1 MDDESGMQEGGGDLQ
16 HQASSNVQDGDED
29 GEEDASQEDLSIS
42 SEDHSFLYGNPVSST
57 PLAKKSHKH
66 QKGGNAHHHHAPPSM
81 DSPADSPFEMLD
93 RKLKEKLQ
101 FSDDIDDG
109 DDRGISS
116 LGDTPSLPSG
126 YDDYSGRIQQRSSY
140 DDYEEEPSVLISRQD
155 LPAAAAAPSSQE
167 DKSASATPKAATAK
181 KASAAASKVPAA
193 TTTTTTAAASPARN
207 PFTKGNERWNGIA
220 DLRNTPLN
228 PKIRRPPSAKKS
240 IPPPPGTNFDITDTF
255 DDEPEED
262 LALGMSPPVTMN
274 FGIPGA
280 GGGGGHQ
287 KFSRTPAK
295 EATKLIID
303 DLMKEMSGLSPSPG
317 VPTPPAFAKYA
328 NYENLSAAAS
338 PSFSRSRQ
346 DVGEEDEL
354 TIQQG
359 GDVGGDS
366 FEEEGASTVGMGRR
380 GVPTESFVDEESF
393 EGSERSTLDIL
404 RRSGPAAANQ
414 HDLMAFS
421 PASSEAASV
430 FGGPK
435 SYRSQGFALMRQDE
449 METYHGGVSRAESG
463 KGGPC
468 VDLRFAF

>member
-1 MDDESGMQEGGGDLQ
+1 MSCVRQFWRSFFEAAAAVKVPVPGEFTSTELDESGAQEGDELQ
-16 HQASSNVQDGDED
+16 GETSREHAQDDED
-29 GEEDASQEDLSIS
+29 NSQDLSIS

-57 PLAKKSHKH
+57 PLAKKHA
-66 QKGGNAHHHHAPPSM
+66 QKGGAQHAM

-101 FSDDIDDG
+101 FNDED
-109 DDRGISS
+109 DDRGVS

-155 LPAAAAAPSSQE
+155 LPSAPTPPQP
-167 DKSASATPKAATAK
+167 KSASATPKAKQAK
-181 KASAAASKVPAA
+181 LPA
-193 TTTTTTAAASPARN
+193 TTIAAGAAVSPAQN
-207 PFTKGNERWNGIA
+207 PFAKDNQQWNGIA

-228 PKIRRPPSAKKS
+228 PKIRRPPSAKKA

-255 DDEPEED
+255 EDEPEED
-262 LALGMSPPVTMN
+262 PALGMSPPVTMN
-274 FGIPGA
+274 FGVPG
-280 GGGGGHQ
+280 
-287 KFSRTPAK
+287 KNFSRTPAK

-328 NYENLSAAAS
+328 NYSNASAAAS
-338 PSFSRSRQ
+338 PSFSRSRHQ
-346 DVGEEDEL
+346 MAAEEEEADEL

-359 GDVGGDS
+359 GES
-366 FEEEGASTVGMGRR
+366 FDEGASTVDMGRR
-380 GVPTESFVDEESF
+380 DVATESFAEESF
-393 EGSERSTLDIL
+393 DGSERSTLDIL
-404 RRSGPAAANQ
+404 RRSGPAAANAS
-414 HDLMAFS
+414 DLMAFS

-449 METYHGGVSRAESG
+449 METYHGGV
-463 KGGPC
+463 GPTE
-468 VDLRFAF
+468 RSS